1 MPRLLALEWSE
12 TEARFAVASSHGDQ
26 VTVEQAFSA
35 NMRPGEPGVEPGP
48 RDVGTR
54 IAAALAEHRVGKID
68 TLVAIGRANIELR
81 QLTVPP
87 VPDEEL
93 ADIVRFTALREFNAL
108 EENWPLDFLPIDDAP
123 DQPRTVLAAAISPE
137 MVEQIQRTCHSAG
150 LKPRR
155 LILRPCGAASLLC
168 RQQVEGRPRARLLVD
183 LLGDEADLTVMID
196 RKVIFLRTARLPGDP
211 LIDAE
216 AVQALLA
223 ELRRTMA
230 AVQNQLGGRK
240 VEAIVLCGTGQPHAA
255 LAELIDSR
263 LATPT
268 EVFDPFA
275 GLALGGDLAR
285 ALPEHPSRFAP
296 LLGMLLDELHQSP
309 HGVDFLHPR
318 RRPAPPSRRRLF
330 IGAGVGAAVV
340 VLVCL
345 LVGWLVSRHAE
356 GRRLE
361 LQAKLDE
368 YDRQLG
374 ELTKDGLTKDEDT
387 LKKIDAWKAGGHVW
401 LEEFRW
407 FVKKLPE
414 SRETMLDGL
423 TMGVLQRGPEISFQG
438 FARAL
443 DTFDK
448 LEKPFREGKRQVD
461 SKDRVVEKKQSGY
474 TYHYTTSILIPREA
488 RP

>member
-12 TEARFAVASSHGDQ
+12 TEARFAVASSHGDE
-26 VTVEQAFSA
+26 VTVEQAFSV
-35 NMRPGEPGVEPGP
+35 NMRPSEPGAEPAPG
-48 RDVGTR
+48 DVGTR
-54 IAAALAEHRVGKID
+54 IAAALAEQKVGKID
-68 TLVAIGRANIELR
+68 TLVAIGRASIELR

-93 ADIVRFTALREFNAL
+93 ADVVRFTAMREFNAL

-211 LIDAE
+211 LTDAE

-275 GLALGGDLAR
+275 GLALEGDLTR
-285 ALPEHPSRFAP
+285 ALPEHPGRFAP
-296 LLGMLLDELHQSP
+296 LLGMLLDELHQSR

-318 RRPAPPSRRRLF
+318 HRPAPPSRRRLF
-330 IGAGVGAAVV
+330 IGAGVGAAVA
-340 VLVCL
+340 LFACL
-345 LVGWLVSRHAE
+345 LAGGLIFRHLE
-356 GRRLE
+356 NRRE
-361 LQAKLDE
+361 TLQAQLDDYE
-368 YDRQLG
+368 RQLATLG
-374 ELTKDGLTKDEDT
+374 PDVKT
-387 LKKIDAWKAGGHVW
+387 LKDINAWKAGDHVW

-407 FVKKLPE
+407 FVKKLPGNK
-414 SRETMLDGL
+414 ETMLDGL
-423 TMGVLQRGPEISFQG
+423 TLGIGQRGAQIVFQG
-438 FARAL
+438 FARAVE
-443 DTFDK
+443 TFDK
-448 LEKPFREGKRQVD
+448 LETPFREGKRQVETGKRETD
-461 SKDRVVEKKQSGY
+461 KKQSGY
-474 TYHYTTSILIPREA
+474 TYHYTTSILFNPREA
-488 RP
+488 RK